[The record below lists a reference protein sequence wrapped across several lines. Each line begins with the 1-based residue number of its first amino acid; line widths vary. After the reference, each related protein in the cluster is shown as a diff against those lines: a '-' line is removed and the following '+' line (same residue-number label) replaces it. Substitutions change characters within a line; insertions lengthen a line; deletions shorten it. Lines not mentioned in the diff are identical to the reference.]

1 MKIGTIGTGDIA
13 DKIIENIQKTKHLEC
28 GAVYSRSREKGEALA
43 KKRGIP
49 KVYTDLE
56 AMMEDDE
63 IDMIYI
69 ASPNSLH
76 YEQALMALEHGKHVL
91 CEKPMTPSYDQ
102 TRALFDLAVKKGLF
116 CFEAVTI
123 GHAPNFR
130 LVKEHLKDV
139 GRVRLVL
146 CSYSQYSSRYTLLKE
161 GTVTNVF
168 DPAFCG
174 GALMDIN
181 YYNIYEVTA
190 LFGRPQTVAYYP
202 NLYENGVDT
211 SGILIMTY
219 PDFVCQCTGAKDT
232 WGVNSVQIQGEDGYI
247 YVEGSTNASGPVR
260 VVTREQEAVYDHQP
274 DGHQWYYELLSL
286 DEIIGAMDMD
296 RCREL
301 MQASLDTAWV
311 LEQARNPRSSKDFC
325 M

>member
-1 MKIGTIGTGDIA
+1 MIRIGTIGTGDIVE
-13 DKIIENIQKTKHLEC
+13 KIIENIKKTSHLEC

-43 KKRGIP
+43 KKWGIG
-49 KVYTDLE
+49 KVYTELE
-56 AMMEDDE
+56 AMLEDDQ
-63 IDMIYI
+63 IQMIYI

-76 YEQALMALEHGKHVL
+76 YAQARMALEHGKHVL
-91 CEKPMTPSYDQ
+91 CEKPMTPSYGE
-102 TRALFDLAVKKGLF
+102 TKALFDLAVEKGLF

-123 GHAPNFR
+123 GHAPNFK
-130 LVKEHLKDV
+130 LLKEHLKDV

-146 CSYSQYSSRYTLLKE
+146 CSYSQYSSRYTLLRQ
-161 GTVTNVF
+161 GIVTNVF

-181 YYNIYEVTA
+181 YYNIYEVAA
-190 LFGRPQTVAYYP
+190 LFGRPRSVAYYP

-211 SGILIMTY
+211 SGILVLRY

-247 YVEGSTNASGPVR
+247 YVDGSTNASGPVK
-260 VVTREQEAVYDHQP
+260 VVTRDGEAVYDHQP

-286 DEIIGAMDMD
+286 DQILGAGDMQQ
-296 RCREL
+296 CRDL
-301 MQASLDTAWV
+301 MQASLDTAWI
-311 LEQARNPRSSKDFC
+311 LEQARKL
-325 M
+325 